1 MYPVLSYFTAH
12 KSEKQEHFQEQ
23 SLFFV
28 AIWSTCVKNLSV
40 KSIDPT
46 ISRNVTAAA
55 LSDMS
60 RRSYDNVAEPV
71 LILIWQERQDDKICT
86 PPDEKQNRK

>member
-55 LSDMS
+55 LN
-60 RRSYDNVAEPV
+60 DNVAEPV
-71 LILIWQERQDDKICT
+71 LMLIWQERQDDKICT
-86 PPDEKQNRK
+86 PPDEKHNRK